1 MNKTYTIGQKI
12 FLVRMYGM
20 KYAPATVQDMY
31 EDHLI
36 VRTHTGQFVKIK
48 NHDIVKT
55 AK

>member
-12 FLVRMYGM
+12 ILDRMHGM
-20 KYAPATVQDMY
+20 KYAPATIQDVY

-36 VRTHTGQFVKIK
+36 VRTHIGQFVKIK
-48 NHDIVKT
+48 SHDIVRT